1 MQHLKLSD
9 EIVLAAGEL
18 NPLIPHPIEM
28 IVGSIAFL
36 LLLAVMKRKV
46 VPMFEK
52 AYAARTEAIE
62 GGIER
67 AEKAQLEAQRA
78 LLQYNEQLS
87 SAQGEA
93 AKLREDA
100 RIQGAAILEELR
112 TKAQEEAARI
122 TAAASASIEA
132 ERQQA
137 ITSLR
142 NEVGALAVELASKIV
157 GEALDDQARQS
168 RIVDRF
174 IEDLEKSKSP
184 VKKKLEKEENE
195 NPSRRKQP
203 SITCDCTRQAR
214 CCRQGRNSG

>member
-1 MQHLKLSD
+1 MQKVN
-9 EIVLAAGEL
+9 IAAGEAL
-18 NPLIPHPIEM
+18 NPLIPHTAEV
-28 IVGSIAFL
+28 IVGFIAFTL
-36 LLLAVMKRKV
+36 LFLVLKSKV

-52 AYAARTEAIE
+52 AYAARTEAIQ

-78 LLQYNEQLS
+78 LVQYNEQLS

-100 RIQGAAILEELR
+100 RAQGAAILEELR
-112 TKAQEEAARI
+112 TKAQDEAARI
-122 TAAASASIEA
+122 TAAAHASIEA

-174 IEDLEKSKSP
+174 IEDLEKSQQSK
-184 VKKKLEKEENE
+184 
-195 NPSRRKQP
+195 
-203 SITCDCTRQAR
+203 
-214 CCRQGRNSG
+214 